1 MTRTQTDLQYGVIGG
16 VDTHR
21 DTHTAAVIDPVGRRL
36 AHHTF
41 PATVAG
47 YRRLLAWMQAFGTL
61 QRVGVEGTGAYGN
74 GLTTYLI
81 GQGVSVIEVDRP
93 DRKTRRSAGKSDPI
107 DAEAAARAAA
117 AGTRTGTP
125 KTRTGAVE
133 ALRNLRVARRCA
145 ISHRADCI
153 RRVKTLIIT
162 APEPLRDQLRH
173 LPTRELIATCAA
185 LRPDPTRIA
194 QPDQAAKAALRSL
207 ARQHNHLTE
216 QITELDTLIQ
226 PLVATI
232 NPRLLEL
239 NGVGADVAGQ
249 LLVTAG
255 ENPERIRSEAA
266 FAMLCGVAPIPA
278 SSGQTHRYRL
288 NRGGDRQANSAI
300 HRIVICRLRWDPR
313 TRAYMTRR
321 TTEGLSKKDIIRCLK
336 RLITRELYYALT
348 TT

>member
-1 MTRTQTDLQYGVIGG
+1 MTRTATELQYGVFGG

-21 DTHTAAVIDPVGRRL
+21 DTHTAAVIDPLGRLL
-36 AHHTF
+36 AHRTF
-41 PATVAG
+41 AATATG
-47 YRRLLAWMQAFGTL
+47 YRELLAWMRSFGAVE
-61 QRVGVEGTGAYGN
+61 QVGVEGTGAYGN
-74 GLTTYLI
+74 GLTNYLA
-81 GQGVSVIEVDRP
+81 GQSVSVIEVDRP
-93 DRKTRRSAGKSDPI
+93 DRKTRRSAGKSDPL

-117 AGTRTGTP
+117 AGVRTGTP
-125 KTRTGAVE
+125 KDRTGAVE

-153 RRVKTLIIT
+153 RRMKTLIVT
-162 APEPLRDQLRH
+162 AAEPLREQLRH
-173 LPTRELIATCAA
+173 LPARELITTCAA
-185 LRPDPTRIA
+185 LRPDITRID
-194 QPDQAAKAALRSL
+194 QPGQATKTALRSL
-207 ARQHNHLTE
+207 AHDHQHLTR
-216 QITELDTLIQ
+216 QIAELDTLIT
-226 PLVATI
+226 PLVESI

-255 ENPERIRSEAA
+255 QNPQRIHSEAA

-278 SSGQTHRYRL
+278 SSGQTHRHRL
-288 NRGGDRQANSAI
+288 NRGGDRHANSAI

-336 RLITRELYYALT
+336 RLITREIYYTLT